1 MKQINAPSFA
11 RRRAWALAMGVA
23 LVAVPMAACD
33 DDEGGGPIDP
43 PVDAAPQELT
53 LQILHASDMEADSEA
68 VEYAPR
74 FSAILDDL
82 RSDYPLTTVVL
93 SSGDNY
99 LPGPFFSAGESTDK
113 AVKEAI
119 GAPAVGRADIA
130 LLNAMGFQA
139 SAFGNHEFDQG
150 TGVIAD
156 LLQAETVEEMGM
168 DMMGNPVTLQ
178 YTYPGTS
185 FPYLSANLDFSDDM
199 ALGPRVG
206 ADQQPS
212 NLLEGRIAKSTV
224 IRLPGSSELV
234 GVVGAT
240 TPTLASIS
248 SPGSGVVVGPTD
260 MDGNTLTDDLPA
272 LAAVIQ
278 AEVDGLTTKGINKII
293 LLSHMQQIAVE
304 TELAGLLTNVDV
316 IIAGG
321 SNTILA
327 DDNDRLRAGDTA
339 VDTYPLQ
346 LESASD
352 QPVLVINTDG
362 NFHYVGRLVVNF
374 DIAGVIKLGELD
386 PEINGIYAADEQGA
400 TGLSVDEI
408 IEDIAEAVS
417 AVISTKDGNLFG
429 ATTVFLD
436 GLRTTVRTEESN
448 LGNLTADANLAIARE
463 VDQTTVIS
471 IKNAGGI
478 RAPIGVF
485 EIPTGSTDPA
495 DVIKAPPKANPL
507 AGKLEGQISQLDI
520 ENALRFNND
529 LALVTV
535 TAEQLQALVEHG
547 VAAVAPGA
555 TPGQFPQIGGMRFTY
570 DPSKEAGKRVVSL
583 VVEAEGGDVTVVENG
598 TLQTGVGPFRAVTL
612 RFLAEGG
619 DGYPFPTDAAAAKV
633 DLLNSAEI
641 DPAGIT
647 FAAVGSEQH
656 ALAKYLQVNHP
667 ADGTTPFSQ
676 AETPVADDTRII
688 RVAPP
693 PAPAQK

>member
-1 MKQINAPSFA
+1 MKRINVPSSA
-11 RRRAWALAMGVA
+11 RQRAWALAMGLA
-23 LVAVPMAACD
+23 LAVPMAGCQKD
-33 DDEGGGPIDP
+33 DPYEPIEVPPDAGPR
-43 PVDAAPQELT
+43 ELT

-82 RSDYPLTTVVL
+82 RAEHPLTTVVL

-99 LPGPFFSAGESTDK
+99 LPGPFFSAGESTDT

-130 LLNAMGFQA
+130 LLNAMGFDA

-156 LLQAETVEEMGM
+156 LLQSEVLEEPGM
-168 DMMGNPVTLQ
+168 DMMGEPITLR
-178 YTYPGTS
+178 YTYPGTT
-185 FPYLSANLDFSDDM
+185 FPYLSANLDFSDDG
-199 ALGPRVG
+199 ALASLVG
-206 ADQQPS
+206 VDQQPS
-212 NLLEGRIAKSTV
+212 GFLDGRIAKSAI
-224 IRLPGSSELV
+224 IRLPSGDFI

-248 SPGSGVVVGPTD
+248 SPGSGVVVGPVD
-260 MDGNTLTDDLPA
+260 EEGNTLPDDRAA
-272 LAAVIQ
+272 LAALIQ
-278 AEVDGLTTKGINKII
+278 TEVDGLTAKGVNKII
-293 LLSHMQQIAVE
+293 LLSHMQQIAIE
-304 TELAGLLTNVDV
+304 KELAALLSGVDV
-316 IIAGG
+316 IVAGG

-327 DDNDRLRAGDTA
+327 DDDDRLRVGDTA

-346 LESASD
+346 LQSASD
-352 QPVLVINTDG
+352 EPVLVVNTDG

-374 DIAGVIKLGELD
+374 DVAGVIEVSELD
-386 PEINGIYAADEQGA
+386 PTVNGVYAADEQGA
-400 TGLSVDEI
+400 TGLTADSVVE
-408 IEDIAEAVS
+408 EIAEAVGD
-417 AVISTKDGNLFG
+417 AIVAKDGNLFG

-463 VDQTTVIS
+463 VDDTTVIS
-471 IKNAGGI
+471 IKNGGGI

-485 EIPTGSTDPA
+485 EIPAGSTDPA
-495 DVIKAPPKANPL
+495 DAVKLPPRANPL
-507 AGKLEGQISQLDI
+507 ADKLEGQISQLDI

-535 TAEQLQALVEHG
+535 TAAQLQALVEHG

-555 TPGQFPQIGGMRFTY
+555 TPGQFPQIAGMRFTY

-583 VVEAEGGDVTVVENG
+583 IVEAAGGDVTVVDAG
-598 TLQTGVGPFRAVTL
+598 TLQTGVGPFRVVTL

-619 DGYPFPTDAAAAKV
+619 DSYPFPTDAAAAKK
-633 DLLNSAEI
+633 DLLNDAAI
-641 DPAGIT
+641 DAAGIT
-647 FAAVGSEQH
+647 FAAPGSEQH

-667 ADGTTPFSQ
+667 ADGTTPFDE
-676 AETPVADDTRII
+676 AETPAAEDTRIV

-693 PAPAQK
+693 ATPAR

>member
-1 MKQINAPSFA
+1 MKRINVPSSA
-11 RRRAWALAMGVA
+11 RQRAWALAMGLA
-23 LVAVPMAACD
+23 MAAVPMAGCAD
-33 DDEGGGPIDP
+33 DNGTDPIEMPPDAGPR
-43 PVDAAPQELT
+43 ELT

-74 FSAILDDL
+74 FSAIIDDL
-82 RSDYPLTTVVL
+82 RAEHPLNTLVL

-99 LPGPFFSAGESTDK
+99 LPGPFFSAGESTDT

-130 LLNAMGFQA
+130 LLNAMGFDA

-150 TGVIAD
+150 TSVIAD
-156 LLQAETVEEMGM
+156 LLQREVLEEPGM
-168 DMMGNPVTLQ
+168 DMMGEPITLE
-178 YTYPGTS
+178 YEYPGTT
-185 FPYLSANLDFSDDM
+185 FPYLSVNLDFSADA
-199 ALGPRVG
+199 ALGPLVG
-206 ADQQPS
+206 VDQQPS
-212 NLLEGRIAKSTV
+212 GFLDGRIAKSTA
-224 IRLPGSSELV
+224 IRLASGDFI
-234 GVVGAT
+234 GVIGAT

-248 SPGSGVVVGPTD
+248 SPGSGVVVGPVNMEGD
-260 MDGNTLTDDLPA
+260 TLPDDRAA
-272 LAAVIQ
+272 LAALIQ
-278 AEVDGLTTKGINKII
+278 AEVDGLTAKGINKII
-293 LLSHMQQIAVE
+293 LLSHMQQIAIE
-304 TELAGLLTNVDV
+304 KELAGLLSGVDV

-352 QPVLVINTDG
+352 EPVLVVNTDG
-362 NFHYVGRLVVNF
+362 NFHYVGRLVVDF

-386 PEINGIYAADEQGA
+386 PAVNGIYAADEAGA
-400 TGLSVDEI
+400 TGLTVDSVVE
-408 IEDIAEAVS
+408 EIAEAVGE
-417 AVISTKDGNLFG
+417 VISTKDGNLFG

-463 VDQTTVIS
+463 VDDTTVIS
-471 IKNAGGI
+471 IKNGGGI

-495 DVIKAPPKANPL
+495 DAVKLPPRANPL

-535 TAEQLQALVEHG
+535 TAAQLQAVVEHS

-555 TPGQFPQIGGMRFTY
+555 TPGQFPQIAGMRFTY

-583 VVEAEGGDVTVVENG
+583 IVEAAGGDVTVVDNG
-598 TLQTGVGPFRAVTL
+598 TLQTGVGPFRVVTL

-619 DGYPFPTDAAAAKV
+619 DGYPFPTDAAAAKK
-633 DLLNSAEI
+633 DLLNDPGI
-641 DPAGIT
+641 DAAGVT
-647 FAAVGSEQH
+647 FAAPGSEQH

-676 AETPVADDTRII
+676 AETPAADDTRIRRI
-688 RVAPP
+688 VP
-693 PAPAQK
+693 PAPAP